1 MSNLNLNF
9 YQILEIDKKATQ
21 QEIRQKY
28 LNLALKYHPDRNRNL
43 KDSKYL
49 ECEEKFKLITKAFH
63 ILSNPLERKEYDKT
77 IYNNINNNNNDKTF
91 NQNETHFNI
100 FYSYQFGSTN
110 FTISSFLL
118 NLANKLFTNE
128 QIQSTKDFFDI
139 FSKIYSNL
147 NNNTNNTT
155 DTNYL
160 PEVIKNYKSFY
171 KQKILEREKEQKEQ
185 QKEPKEQKEQQ
196 KEAKQEIILKKNLK
210 EQPRDGKKEDKE
222 NKDKDKENKEVLD
235 EPLTYNIN
243 VSLDDIYNGIKKELN
258 VPRIRVCNFCLGKGY
273 LGFEDNMSLCHI
285 CNGML
290 KRIDKKT
297 FIIDIREQKLVFK
310 GEGNQ
315 SLEKE
320 PNDLIFHIH
329 PKPNNKFTI
338 INQYDLLHYHNISLM
353 EIYTSI
359 TILLTHLDKK
369 QYLIKYNNLEND
381 NNNNN
386 ENKLINKMSI
396 RVRDLGL
403 PIGTSGRRGDLYIKF
418 NIILPDLSNN
428 DIKLL
433 KSFKLFNKIENKQE
447 NQQENKQE
455 NQQENKQE
463 NLNDEYIKINAEI
476 TKINI

>member
-43 KDSKYL
+43 NDSRYL

-77 IYNNINNNNNDKTF
+77 LNKNFNDKTF
-91 NQNETHFNI
+91 NQNETPFNI
-100 FYSYQFGSTN
+100 FYSYQFGNTN

-139 FSKIYSNL
+139 FSKIYSNINS
-147 NNNTNNTT
+147 NNNH
-155 DTNYL
+155 L

-171 KQKILEREKEQKEQ
+171 KQKILERETERESQKES
-185 QKEPKEQKEQQ
+185 QKETHKEKEP
-196 KEAKQEIILKKNLK
+196 KQEIILKRNLK
-210 EQPRDGKKEDKE
+210 EQPRDGKKEKA
-222 NKDKDKENKEVLD
+222 KENKENKEILD
-235 EPLTYNIN
+235 EDLIYNIN

-258 VPRIRVCNFCLGKGY
+258 VARIRVCNFCLGKGY
-273 LGFEDNMSLCHI
+273 LGFGDNMSLCHI
-285 CNGML
+285 CDGIL
-290 KRIDKKT
+290 KKIDKKT
-297 FIIDIREQKLVFK
+297 FTLDIREKKLFFK

-315 SLEKE
+315 LLEKE
-320 PNDLIFHIH
+320 PNDLIFNIH

-338 INQYDLLHYHNISLM
+338 INQYDLLYQHNVSLI

-359 TILLTHLDKK
+359 TILLKHLDKK
-369 QYLIKYNNLEND
+369 QYLIKYDNLENE
-381 NNNNN
+381 NNQNNQN
-386 ENKLINKMSI
+386 NQNKLIDKMSI
-396 RVRDLGL
+396 GVRVRDLGL
-403 PIGTSGRRGDLYIKF
+403 PIGISGRRGDLYIKF
-418 NIILPDLSNN
+418 NIVLPNLSNK

-433 KSFKLFNKIENKQE
+433 ESFKLFNKIENQQE
-447 NQQENKQE
+447 NQQN
-455 NQQENKQE
+455 
-463 NLNDEYIKINAEI
+463 NLNNEYIIMNAEI
-476 TKINI
+476 TNINININ